1 MASACAGASLR
12 LTDRTG
18 SCHDQ
23 VLQFTHM
30 SKPFFSRFRWTRPI
44 ILAAILPS
52 AFACTEKPVKPE
64 SRRQV
69 IIGFTTPTDGK
80 AHATL
85 DAIEKAAGTR
95 ASYVSALSDRSY
107 TYLLDCPAGDPGCE
121 LVIKALRHTSGI
133 DYIQADQTRNL
144 P

>member
-1 MASACAGASLR
+1 
-12 LTDRTG
+12 
-18 SCHDQ
+18 
-23 VLQFTHM
+23 M
-30 SKPFFSRFRWTRPI
+30 SKPFFSRFRWIRPI

-52 AFACTEKPVKPE
+52 AVACAKTPVKPE
-64 SRRQV
+64 NRQQV